1 MSHDHAHRHG
11 VRPQASLLRSSAAER
26 LAIAASAAL
35 FLWLVTAWALDW
47 FA

>member
-1 MSHDHAHRHG
+1 MTDEHAHRHG
-11 VRPQASLLRSSAAER
+11 VRPQVSLLRSSAGER
-26 LAIAASAAL
+26 LLIAAGTAL